1 MILCPY
7 AVKNSYDM
15 NSTPNV
21 QLGELISANSQLTIA
36 QRQEAGKAL
45 RQVVPRSAHRDWFP
59 RNRPDPIDLL
69 EISNQGR
76 IPELIPIRHGRML
89 QSAFAFLRGSAIV
102 MASDLAQ
109 TKTTGIPVQACGDCH
124 LLNFGG
130 FATPERNLIFDL
142 NDFDETLVAPWEWDV
157 KRLVISVIVA
167 GRDIGLG
174 DQQCYDAGLAAVR
187 AYRLSMAE
195 YGQMDTLAVWYAR
208 LDAHTLVE
216 HAPDEETR
224 QYWEQMANKA
234 FTRTMRQTF
243 LQLTEEV
250 NGQRRFIDQP
260 PQIYH
265 LPHQEEYFQEIELI
279 FEQYRDT
286 LQSDRQ
292 FLLDRYRLVDVA
304 IKVVGVGSVG
314 THCGV
319 ALLVSNDNYPLLLQY
334 KEARPSV
341 LEPYAGECPYS
352 HNGQRIV
359 NGQRLMQA
367 ASDIFLGWT
376 SNSRGQDFYFRQLKD
391 MKTSIKL
398 KGMSARGLEDYAE
411 ICGCTLARAHA
422 RSGDAVMISSYLG
435 KSDTFDSAVT
445 DFAVTYAHQVEQDYQ
460 ALVAAVKS
468 GQIEANHL

>member
-1 MILCPY
+1 MNNKPPINLDELY
-7 AVKNSYDM
+7 STNNS
-15 NSTPNV
+15 
-21 QLGELISANSQLTIA
+21 LTVA

-45 RQVVPRSAHRDWFP
+45 RQVVPRSAHRDWHSTAQ
-59 RNRPDPIDLL
+59 RLDPIDLL
-69 EISNQGR
+69 EVSNQGR
-76 IPELIPIRHGRML
+76 IPELIPIRFERML
-89 QSAFAFLRGSAIV
+89 QSTFAFLRGSAII
-102 MASDLAQ
+102 MAADLAE
-109 TKTTGIPVQACGDCH
+109 TSSTGIHVQACGDCH

-142 NDFDETLVAPWEWDV
+142 NDFDETLTAPWEWDV
-157 KRLVISVIVA
+157 KRLVISIIVA
-167 GRDIGLG
+167 GRDINLS
-174 DQQCYDAGLAAVR
+174 DQDSYDAALAAVR
-187 AYRLSMAE
+187 AYRLSMQE

-234 FTRTMRQTF
+234 FTRTMHQTF

-250 NGQRRFIDQP
+250 NGQLRFIDQP
-260 PQIYH
+260 PQLYH
-265 LPHQEEYFQEIELI
+265 LPNQEEYFAEVEVL

-292 FLLDRYRLVDVA
+292 FLLDRYRLIDVA
-304 IKVVGVGSVG
+304 MKVVGVGSVG

-319 ALLVSNDNYPLLLQY
+319 ALLLSNDNHPLLLQY

-341 LEPYAGECPYS
+341 LETYAGKCPYS

-422 RSGDAVMISSYLG
+422 RSGDAVIISSYLG
-435 KSDTFDSAVT
+435 QSDTFDSAVT
-445 DFAVTYAHQVEQDYQ
+445 DFAVTYTQQVEQDYQ
-460 ALVAAVKS
+460 ALLAAVKS
-468 GQIEANHL
+468 GRIEDPIC